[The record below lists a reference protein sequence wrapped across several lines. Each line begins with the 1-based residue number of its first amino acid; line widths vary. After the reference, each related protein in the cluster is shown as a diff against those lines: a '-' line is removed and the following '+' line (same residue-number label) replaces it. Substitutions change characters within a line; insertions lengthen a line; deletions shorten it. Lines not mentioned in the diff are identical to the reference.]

1 MIETEIE
8 KKWLITADKDTVE
21 KVLKNYEIKRSGE
34 LRQAYIIDKPVEVRI
49 RHMRYNDGEEYYSLD
64 NKIGTGL
71 VRTELGNK
79 ITKEDYD
86 RVLEQI
92 GKPETV
98 KDYRRYKLGNLDLE
112 YSDVDDFTMAY
123 MEIEFTSEEEAHAFK
138 LPSDIAS
145 ICREVTGLTGYNMQ
159 DYWRKTRGF

>member
-8 KKWLITADKDTVE
+8 RKWLITADKDTVE
-21 KVLKNYEIKRSGE
+21 KVLRNYDIKRSGE
-34 LRQAYIIDKPVEVRI
+34 LRQAYIIDKPVEVRL

-79 ITKEDYD
+79 ISKEDYD

-98 KDYRRYKLGNLDLE
+98 KDYRRYKLDKFDLE
-112 YSDVDDFTMAY
+112 YSDVDNFTMTY
-123 MEIEFTSEEEAHAFK
+123 MEIEFTSKEEADTLK
-138 LPSDIAS
+138 LPSDLAS
-145 ICREVTGLTGYNMQ
+145 ICIEVTDETGYNMQ